1 MALKNFGFAPGGGT
15 DPTVSGPAGQQ
26 ERIRRL
32 FQRLPNTE
40 LIKDPGIDSV
50 HQFIEKIAADFDA
63 DTPIG
68 NAFIG
73 GHADSEGNIFIPMFP
88 DQEKVVQ
95 DVDAN
100 QTNFEVLD
108 ATVAPGHPEQSINMD
123 DIIDDAG
130 NHFVHF
136 KGCNIGKVTPFLK
149 KFREVLDADG
159 VSALMF
165 FHGVIWESATGVWEY
180 IAYEFKLFQKSP
192 FKTRAAVVTAF
203 KNGGFKLISGNPVP
217 TDRWETWVPKKDFKK
232 SSAKKLTFQL
242 GQTVNVLPNVKNR
255 KTLKAEQQYRVESN
269 QKHPFRWRV
278 TGLSPFPAK
287 ANFFNTLAESIRDAP
302 EFKTDH
308 PFPFFAR
315 WGYANVDAFINGL
328 TWTFRRGKG
337 SEVNTLIATGTRTE
351 VTLLIP
357 VTDPA
362 DSHLFFSFHPHDPTA
377 EGIPTTQLGEDDATF
392 YGIVT
397 ESTP

>member
-15 DPTVSGPAGQQ
+15 DPKVSGPAGQQ

-40 LIKDPGIDSV
+40 LINEPGIDSV
-50 HQFIEKIAADFDA
+50 HQFIDKIRDDFDA
-63 DTPIG
+63 DIPIG

-73 GHADSEGNIFIPMFP
+73 GHANSEGDIFIPMFP
-88 DQEKVVQ
+88 DQEHAVP
-95 DVDAN
+95 DIDGN
-100 QTNFEVLD
+100 QTNFEVLE
-108 ATVAPGHPEQSINMD
+108 ATVAPGHSERSINMD

-159 VSALMF
+159 VTALKF
-165 FHGVIWESATGVWEY
+165 FHGVIWEPATGVWEY
-180 IAYEFKLFQKSP
+180 IAYEFKLFQKSA
-192 FKTRAAVVTAF
+192 FKTRADVVNAF
-203 KNGGFKLISGNPVP
+203 KNGGFKLINGNPVP
-217 TDRWETWVPKKDFKK
+217 DRWDTWVPKTFKQ
-232 SSAKKLTFQL
+232 SRTTPVPSQL

-255 KTLKAEQQYRVESN
+255 KTLTAEQQFRVESN
-269 QKHPFRWRV
+269 QKHPFTWAV

-287 ANFFNTLAESIRDAP
+287 ADWFNTIADSIRGAP
-302 EFKTDH
+302 EFDKDHH

-315 WGYANVDAFINGL
+315 WGYADVDAFINGL
-328 TWTFRRGKG
+328 NWTFRPGTGKDAGTLFGTG
-337 SEVNTLIATGTRTE
+337 SRTE
-351 VTLLIP
+351 VTLVVP

-377 EGIPTTQLGEDDATF
+377 EGIPIPQLSEDDATF
-392 YGIVT
+392 YGVVT
-397 ESTP
+397 ASTP